1 MNNVVALQPQRPRDY
16 TAEQLSLVK
25 RTVAAD
31 CTNDEFSLFV
41 EVCRRVGLDPFRR
54 HIYAVVYSKDKPD
67 KRRMSIITGIDGFR
81 AVAARN
87 RDYRPDEEEAA
98 ITYSDSLKDPAVNP
112 LGIEKAVVKAF
123 KLSPDG
129 LWHPVVG
136 VAYWDEFAPIGD
148 EWGKDDTGK
157 WGKTGKQF
165 LGGQWPRMGR
175 VMIAKC
181 AEAQALRRGWPED
194 LSGVYVQEEMAR
206 AEVESTAA
214 EQVEQYQKEQRLK
227 MLNSGD
233 SIMIQWSAGE
243 PLAPV
248 PVGQF
253 MDKSL
258 AFIGGATGPQL
269 NAWAEINRH
278 SLKEFWAQHKGDAL
292 ELKKAMESRT
302 KQLEAI
308 DVVGK

>member
-16 TAEQLSLVK
+16 TPEQLSLVK

-31 CTNDEFSLFV
+31 CTNDEFSLFI

-54 HIYAVVYSKDKPD
+54 HIYAVVYNKDKPD
-67 KRRMSIITGIDGFR
+67 KRKMSIITGIDGFR

-87 RDYRPDEEEAA
+87 RDYRPDEIEPT
-98 ITYSDSLKDPAVNP
+98 ITYGDGLKDPVTNP
-112 LGIEKAVVKAF
+112 LGIEKATVKAF

-129 LWHPVVG
+129 QWHPVIG
-136 VAYWDEFAPIGD
+136 VAYWDEFAPIAD
-148 EWGKDDTGK
+148 EWGKDEFGK
-157 WGKTGKQF
+157 WGKTGKQY
-165 LGGQWPRMGR
+165 LGGQWPRMAR

-181 AEAQALRRGWPED
+181 AEAQALRKGWPED

-206 AEVESTAA
+206 AETESTAA
-214 EQVEQYQKEQRLK
+214 EMVEEYQKEQRLRQ
-227 MLNSGD
+227 LNHGE

-258 AFIGGATGPQL
+258 AFIKDASAPQL
-269 NAWAEINRH
+269 NAWTEINRH
-278 SLKEFWAQHKGDAL
+278 SLKEFWVQHKGDAL
-292 ELKKAMESRT
+292 ELKKAIETRH
-302 KQLEAI
+302 KGFEA
-308 DVVGK
+308 